1 MAASPR
7 LSDLGA
13 SGTESAVGVAESLS
27 KIKRDREIDWAQT
40 GLRSWI
46 GRSLHFSNG
55 SFESRNELGGGTL
68 SSSGHRQI

>member
-27 KIKRDREIDWAQT
+27 KIKHDREIDRAQT

-46 GRSLHFSNG
+46 GQSPHFLNG
-55 SFESRNELGGGTL
+55 SFEGMNELGDGTI
-68 SSSGHRQI
+68 SGSGHH